1 MRGKFALV
9 EAQERPMATNKYQSM
24 NYSLDIEKIRRDFP
38 ILRREISDGKPL
50 VYLDNAATSQ
60 TPVQVIADI
69 TRFYRDHN
77 ANIHRG
83 VHTLS
88 IEATELHELAR
99 KKIAQFF
106 NAPTSDECIFTS
118 GTTESINLVAHAW
131 GRQHLRK
138 GDRIVIT
145 EIEHHSNIVPWQIL
159 RDEVGIELKYIP
171 MLSDGTLDMDYASD
185 LITANTK
192 LVAVTAMSNALGNI
206 TEVSAVVDLAKKA
219 GALVLLDGAQSAPHL
234 KTDIQQLDID
244 FFACSAH
251 KMLGPT
257 GIGLL
262 WAKMEHLTTMKPFMS
277 GGDMILTVSMENSTW
292 ADIPAKFEAGTPNIA
307 GAIGFGAACDYLTN
321 VGMENIRNHE
331 MQITQYALDKL
342 QRIERV
348 RIFGPLDSEKRGGV
362 ISFNIEGVHPHDVGQ
377 VLDSNGVAIR
387 TGHHCAQPIMSALNV
402 PATARASFYLYN
414 TEKEVEKLT
423 EALNAV
429 IKYFG

>member
-1 MRGKFALV
+1 
-9 EAQERPMATNKYQSM
+9 M

-88 IEATELHELAR
+88 IEATELHENAR
-99 KKIAQFF
+99 KKIAHFF

-131 GRQHLRK
+131 GRQHLKK

-171 MLSDGTLDMDYASD
+171 MLSNGALDMDYASD
-185 LITANTK
+185 LITTNTK
-192 LVAVTAMSNALGNI
+192 LVAITAMSNALGNI

-219 GALVLLDGAQSAPHL
+219 GALILLDGAQSAPHL

-362 ISFNIEGVHPHDVGQ
+362 ISFDIEGVHPHDVGQ
-377 VLDSNGVAIR
+377 VLDSEGVAIR

-423 EALNAV
+423 KALNTV
-429 IKYFG
+429 IEYFG

>member
-1 MRGKFALV
+1 
-9 EAQERPMATNKYQSM
+9 MATNQYQSM

-38 ILRREISDGKPL
+38 ILRREISDGKSL

-88 IEATELHELAR
+88 IEATELHENAR
-99 KKIAQFF
+99 RKIAHFF

-131 GRQHLRK
+131 GRQHLKK

-171 MLSDGTLDMDYASD
+171 MLSNGALDMDYASD
-185 LITANTK
+185 LITTNTK
-192 LVAVTAMSNALGNI
+192 LVAITAMSNALGNI

-219 GALVLLDGAQSAPHL
+219 GALILLDGAQSAPHL

-362 ISFNIEGVHPHDVGQ
+362 ISFDIEGVHPHDVGQ
-377 VLDSNGVAIR
+377 VLDSEGVAIR

-423 EALNAV
+423 EALNTV
-429 IKYFG
+429 IEYFG

>member
-1 MRGKFALV
+1 
-9 EAQERPMATNKYQSM
+9 MATNESQSM
-24 NYSLDIEKIRRDFP
+24 TYSLDIEKIRRDFP

>member
-1 MRGKFALV
+1 
-9 EAQERPMATNKYQSM
+9 MATNKYQSM

-429 IKYFG
+429 IKYFGQALLEKDLFS